1 MRTAAPSQD
10 YGRHEPPG
18 GQNPTRISPGSGLP
32 FARPRIR
39 QPVESDAFENNTALR
54 QRIDEEIS
62 RSLGYRN
69 SSASGDDGSVRS
81 AATKLRTCPTAV
93 KSAETTV
100 RMGIKPA
107 DTRRLGSDIRNVASL
122 VRRPRADRLSQ
133 LSNDRFV
140 VSAENVIQ
148 DSPELR
154 NLVQSVHLLNTAGV
168 SCGDPI
174 ARLGQIKDQ
183 NGFERTDAKPVMLES
198 VDHVYRIIVGIELP
212 LEADSQA
219 TVMLDLLNDRCI
231 CVFARE
237 GRVDDRVPRVVARS
251 QSCQGGK
258 DFENLTIPR
267 EVAALVVETGQDS
280 CEVDH
285 FGNDLHESVAHES
298 AAQWESSAMRDA
310 D

>member
-1 MRTAAPSQD
+1 MRSSAHSQD
-10 YGRHEPPG
+10 YGRYETPC

-62 RSLGYRN
+62 RSLGYCI
-69 SSASGDDGSVRS
+69 SSAGGDDGPVRP
-81 AATKLRTCPTAV
+81 AAPELRTCSTSIQP
-93 KSAETTV
+93 AETTV
-100 RMGIKPA
+100 LMGIKPA

-140 VSAENVIQ
+140 VSAEDVIQ
-148 DSPELR
+148 DSSKLR

-168 SCGDPI
+168 RCGDPA
-174 ARLGQIKDQ
+174 ARLSQIKNQ
-183 NGFERTDAKPVMLES
+183 NRFERTDAKSVMLES

-231 CVFARE
+231 YVFARE
-237 GRVDDRVPRVVARS
+237 GRIDNRVLRVVARS
-251 QSCQGGK
+251 QSCQRRQ
-258 DFENLTIPR
+258 DFENLAISR
-267 EVAALVVETGQDS
+267 EMAALVVETGQDS
-280 CEVDH
+280 CKVDH
-285 FGNDLHESVAHES
+285 LGNELPQSVAHKS
-298 AAQWESSAMRDA
+298 AA
-310 D
+310 

>member
-18 GQNPTRISPGSGLP
+18 GQNPTRICRGSGLP

-62 RSLGYRN
+62 RSLGYRI

-100 RMGIKPA
+100 RMSIKPP
-107 DTRRLGSDIRNVASL
+107 DTRRLGSDIRNVASF
-122 VRRPRADRLSQ
+122 VRRPQADRLSQ

-148 DSPELR
+148 DSSELR

-168 SCGDPI
+168 RCGDPVF
-174 ARLGQIKDQ
+174 RLSQIKDQ
-183 NGFERTDAKPVMLES
+183 NRFERTDTESVMLES
-198 VDHVYRIIVGIELP
+198 VDHVYRIIVGIDLP

-237 GRVDDRVPRVVARS
+237 GRIDDRVLRVVARS
-251 QSCQGGK
+251 QSCQRRQ
-258 DFENLTIPR
+258 DFDNLAIPR
-267 EVAALVVETGQDS
+267 EMAALVVETVQDS

-285 FGNDLHESVAHES
+285 FGNELPQSVADKP
-298 AAQWESSAMRDA
+298 AA
-310 D
+310 